1 MRLRIIVV
9 EKISQEETYF
19 VDYSTEKGKQ
29 EYLKITEGAF
39 KEGKTVIIRPIE
51 VDSGSSPE

>member
-29 EYLKITEGAF
+29 DYRKITEGAF
-39 KEGKTVIIRPIE
+39 QAGNTVIIRPIE
-51 VDSGSSPE
+51 EDSGSSPE